1 MIEEAIRAYLL
12 TLSAVTA
19 ITSTI
24 RPNEL
29 IQSDIPPNSTDSA
42 ILLVVL
48 KETFSNTLDGT
59 CSLVAANVLVRAIN
73 RKLSTT
79 RTLAEAIRVNGTN
92 PGTGMAGANVTTGD
106 LPFMA
111 MLEEREVDV
120 VRDQDGSDTGMWS
133 TDSLFYLTF
142 NETT

>member
-1 MIEEAIRAYLL
+1 MIETAVRAYLL

-19 ITSTI
+19 ITTTI
-24 RPNEL
+24 RPHEL
-29 IQSDIPPNSTDSA
+29 NQDDVPVNSTASA
-42 ILLVVL
+42 ILIVVL
-48 KETFSNTLDGT
+48 KENFANTIDGK
-59 CSLVAANVLVRAIN
+59 CPLVSANVLVRAIN
-73 RKLSTT
+73 RKLSST
-79 RTLAEAIRVNGTN
+79 RTLAEAIRVNGTD
-92 PGTGMAGANVTTGD
+92 PGTGMAGANVTTGS